1 MASVFMF
8 EGFSKKIPFVVT
20 ERVYRSFQECS
31 NDLNPLH
38 VNDGYS
44 KSHGFRECVM
54 YGNILNAFISYAIGM
69 ELPTQDVILLTQSI
83 QYKKPVYLNDSLIME
98 LRTESFSEASKS
110 VTFKY
115 KFSNNNKIIVAK
127 GDIMIGLI

>member
-83 QYKKPVYLNDSLIME
+83 QYKMPVYLNDSLIME
-98 LRTESFSEASKS
+98 LRTESFSEAGKS

>member
-1 MASVFMF
+1 MASVSMF

-38 VNDGYS
+38 VNDAYS

-54 YGNILNAFISYAIGM
+54 YGNMLNAFISYAIGM

-98 LRTESFSEASKS
+98 LRTESISEAGKS

-115 KFSNNNKIIVAK
+115 KFSNNSKIIVAK

>member
-1 MASVFMF
+1 MASVSMF

-38 VNDGYS
+38 VNDAYS

-98 LRTESFSEASKS
+98 LRTESISEAGKS

-115 KFSNNNKIIVAK
+115 KFSNNSKIIVAK

>member
-1 MASVFMF
+1 MASVFLF

-20 ERVYRSFQECS
+20 ERVYRLFQECS

-69 ELPTQDVILLTQSI
+69 ELPTKDVILLTQSI

-98 LRTESFSEASKS
+98 LRTESFSEAGNS

>member
-98 LRTESFSEASKS
+98 LRTESFSEAGKS
-110 VTFKY
+110 VNFKY
-115 KFSNNNKIIVAK
+115 KFSNNTNNIVAK